1 MDQEH
6 EPFLPAKDES
16 QEDRDDD
23 DEESGP
29 IPTLF
34 DFFARL
40 QTWRGAILI
49 HTLLILLYTTISIA
63 TIHASR
69 NSNSNSTLLLRPPR
83 KQKHNE
89 LQSRVLSH
97 SLTQRQNEK
106 KINNKRRNATDKQ
119 TTQHPSTTSIS
130 PTHA

>member
-6 EPFLPAKDES
+6 EPFIPTKDES

-23 DEESGP
+23 DDESGP
-29 IPTLF
+29 SPTPSN
-34 DFFARL
+34 FFARL

-49 HTLLILLYTTISIA
+49 HTLLMLLYTTISIA

-69 NSNSNSTLLLRPPR
+69 NSNSNLLLRPPR

-89 LQSRVLSH
+89 LQS
-97 SLTQRQNEK
+97 
-106 KINNKRRNATDKQ
+106 Q
-119 TTQHPSTTSIS
+119 TI
-130 PTHA
+130 